1 VTGNTLHY
9 KRTYTIRQITL
20 PADRYAD
27 VRKLA
32 GAIAADVASSA
43 VLKKK

>member
-1 VTGNTLHY
+1 V
-9 KRTYTIRQITL
+9 

-27 VRKLA
+27 VQKLA
-32 GAIAADVASSA
+32 GAIAADEDSSA

>member
-1 VTGNTLHY
+1 M
-9 KRTYTIRQITL
+9 IREITL

-27 VRKLA
+27 VQKLA
-32 GAIAADVASSA
+32 GTIAADEESRA